1 MSTHPTFPIREA
13 RVGSVA
19 GHPVVLVNGA
29 PLYVSMYAV
38 RSLKKAA
45 PTAEGMCA
53 RRSAL
58 VREWASHD
66 LHGYTGGV
74 DIGWTPEGFDPAA
87 RSAPLALT
95 VDDFMSSVL
104 AGDPQAYVILQAYP
118 AVPAFWREAHPGE
131 FEQDAEG
138 RAGLPSMGSVAYQQA
153 AAEGLATFVRYV
165 EAQPYAGHVLGYNV
179 QMGMEGFT
187 AAAFANTTADY
198 SPAMR
203 EAFRGWL
210 HERYASDAE
219 LQTAWGDP
227 TVTRDTATVPSM
239 DEQLTG
245 QMGVFRDPVQARRVI
260 DYRYCVS
267 DCSARGIACFLR
279 AVKEACEG
287 KKLAGTYGNYLGVM
301 GWSRGF
307 SNYHGTEAREL
318 NTHATAGNSH
328 WGRTLENSD
337 LDFVIANHD
346 YYYRRPGGG
355 FIPSNLPASLSLHG
369 KLAFIGDDT
378 RSYLHTD
385 EWYGRAA
392 SPEATRAMH
401 RRNAAVLAT
410 EAGGNDWVEQMLNW
424 LFDPP
429 ILDELGRLNGQ
440 LQQAILREDAV
451 DPIAVIIDEEAVHY
465 ETPGRDLD
473 WVAIYKQRI
482 FPLAHC
488 GVPVR
493 IYLLSDLLR
502 DDYPRAKCYLFLN
515 AWYADEV
522 RKAAINRLK
531 CNGNVLVWLYGA
543 GICSPR
549 GIDAAGMVALTDI
562 AVTARETRFE
572 QLIPIT
578 NWNHPLT
585 ASLPADAVSGT
596 EYQLSPTF
604 TVTDPEATVLGAM
617 LLPPGM
623 QEPAL
628 AVKDLGTHRSVYSAA
643 PALTTDLLRN
653 IARYAGCHVYNEAND
668 VITAGRGILALHAIK
683 PGMRTLHLP
692 QPSRVT
698 ELESGELVAEGVSEF
713 EVQVEGASTLLFR
726 VEGIK

>member
-1 MSTHPTFPIREA
+1 
-13 RVGSVA
+13 
-19 GHPVVLVNGA
+19 
-29 PLYVSMYAV
+29 
-38 RSLKKAA
+38 
-45 PTAEGMCA
+45 
-53 RRSAL
+53 
-58 VREWASHD
+58 
-66 LHGYTGGV
+66 
-74 DIGWTPEGFDPAA
+74 
-87 RSAPLALT
+87 
-95 VDDFMSSVL
+95 
-104 AGDPQAYVILQAYP
+104 
-118 AVPAFWREAHPGE
+118 
-131 FEQDAEG
+131 
-138 RAGLPSMGSVAYQQA
+138 
-153 AAEGLATFVRYV
+153 
-165 EAQPYAGHVLGYNV
+165 
-179 QMGMEGFT
+179 
-187 AAAFANTTADY
+187 
-198 SPAMR
+198 
-203 EAFRGWL
+203 
-210 HERYASDAE
+210 
-219 LQTAWGDP
+219 
-227 TVTRDTATVPSM
+227 
-239 DEQLTG
+239 
-245 QMGVFRDPVQARRVI
+245 
-260 DYRYCVS
+260 
-267 DCSARGIACFLR
+267 
-279 AVKEACEG
+279 
-287 KKLAGTYGNYLGVM
+287 
-301 GWSRGF
+301 
-307 SNYHGTEAREL
+307 
-318 NTHATAGNSH
+318 
-328 WGRTLENSD
+328 
-337 LDFVIANHD
+337 
-346 YYYRRPGGG
+346 
-355 FIPSNLPASLSLHG
+355 
-369 KLAFIGDDT
+369 
-378 RSYLHTD
+378 
-385 EWYGRAA
+385 
-392 SPEATRAMH
+392 
-401 RRNAAVLAT
+401 
-410 EAGGNDWVEQMLNW
+410 MLNW